1 MTNKKNM
8 NVKAESLDDI
18 VFEGRNKE
26 YGAYYIRKKYNRF
39 ILIAFLISFFIVT
52 TAAVVPLIESYYNKE
67 KNAKKLLKN
76 VTMEMEKLEK
86 DEPPPPP
93 PPPPPPEAIQEQV
106 KFRAP
111 VVVDTVKEVVELAS
125 TDDIVANANNDTP
138 PTDIVVEEKKDVVV
152 AQEEP
157 VFISVEESA
166 TFQGGDINGFRNWI
180 ADHLK
185 FPESAL
191 EMGIEGRVTVQF
203 VVNTKGTIEK
213 VIVLRGVDPVLDQEV
228 VRTIMSSPKW
238 TPGKQGGKPVKQQF
252 VVPVNFKLTKY

>member
-1 MTNKKNM
+1 M

-39 ILIAFLISFFIVT
+39 ILTAFLIAFVIVT

-67 KNAKKLLKN
+67 KNAKKLQKI
-76 VTMEMEKLEK
+76 VTMEMEKLDK

-111 VVVDTVKEVVELAS
+111 VVVDTVKEEVQLAS
-125 TDDIVANANNDTP
+125 TDDIITDTKNDAP
-138 PTDIVVEEKKDVVV
+138 PTEIVVKEKNDAVVVEEEK
-152 AQEEP
+152 
-157 VFISVEESA
+157 VFISVEENA
-166 TFQGGDINGFRNWI
+166 TFQGGDISGFATWVKEHI
-180 ADHLK
+180 V

-203 VVNTKGTIEK
+203 VVNSKGKIEK
-213 VIVLRGVDPVLDQEV
+213 ISVLRGVDPVLDQAV
-228 VRTIMSSPKW
+228 VNAIQSSPKW

-252 VVPVNFKLTKY
+252 VIPVNFKLTK